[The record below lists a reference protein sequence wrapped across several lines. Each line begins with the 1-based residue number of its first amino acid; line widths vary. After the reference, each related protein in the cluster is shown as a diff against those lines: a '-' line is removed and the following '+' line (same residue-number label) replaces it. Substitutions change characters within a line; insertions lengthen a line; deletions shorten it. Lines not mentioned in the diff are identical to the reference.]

1 MEDSACYGKGLWKQA
16 AVNVL
21 QAQLDLYFTKLCF
34 KVKSDRKGQSQK
46 QGGEMGSCCIEVRS
60 SCGWD

>member
-1 MEDSACYGKGLWKQA
+1 MLWKGVMEA
-16 AVNVL
+16 GCCKCASSTARLVF
-21 QAQLDLYFTKLCF
+21 YKTLCF

-60 SCGWD
+60 SCGLD